1 MFRGIFSSTIWGNDG
16 ESMQKMDILGVT
28 LTDYSLKESL
38 LLLDGFLENG
48 ALNTILY
55 VTTPMLILAGKD
67 ENEKERIESMDM
79 TLCGESDILRVAKIE
94 SKSRSYEVENLVF
107 LKEFLRRIVRGGKTI
122 YLLSDSEEDA
132 QKLRD
137 ELKDFQRGIS
147 VRGYQIIKE
156 DAENVE
162 EVVNDINDIAPSVI
176 ISRMA
181 GSRQEQWMLEAKPYI
196 NAEVWLGIS
205 KDMKLGERRESFQ
218 KKAMSRIYKK
228 MFHDRM
234 NRYNGENEKNQ

>member
-1 MFRGIFSSTIWGNDG
+1 
-16 ESMQKMDILGVT
+16 MQKMDILGVT

-38 LLLDGFLENG
+38 LLTDSFLENS

-67 ENEKERIESMDM
+67 EYEKERIESMDM

-94 SKSRSYEVENLVF
+94 SKSRLYEVENLVF
-107 LKEFLRRIVRGGKTI
+107 FKEFLRRIVRGGKKV
-122 YLLSDSEEDA
+122 YLLSDSEADA
-132 QKLRD
+132 EKLRS
-137 ELKDFQRGIS
+137 ELKDFQRGIVIS
-147 VRGYQIIKE
+147 GVQVIRESTEK
-156 DAENVE
+156 VE
-162 EVVNDINDIAPSVI
+162 EVVNDINDIAPDVI

-181 GSRQEQWMLEAKPYI
+181 WGRQEQWMVDAKPYI

-205 KDMKLGERRESFQ
+205 KDMKLGKRRESFQ
-218 KKAMSRIYKK
+218 KKAMNRIYRK

>member
-1 MFRGIFSSTIWGNDG
+1 
-16 ESMQKMDILGVT
+16 MQKMDILGIT

-38 LLLDGFLENG
+38 LLVDNYLENG

-67 ENEKERIESMDM
+67 EHEKERIESMDM
-79 TLCGESDILRVAKIE
+79 TLCGESDILRVAKIG
-94 SKSRSYEVENLVF
+94 SMSRLYEVENLVF
-107 LKEFLRRIVRGGKTI
+107 LKEFLRRIVRNGRTV
-122 YLLSDSEEDA
+122 YLLADSEEDA
-132 QKLRD
+132 FNLCT
-137 ELKDFQRGIS
+137 ELKDFQKGI
-147 VRGYQIIKE
+147 VVKGVKAIKE
-156 DAENVE
+156 DTGNVE

-181 GSRQEQWMLEAKPYI
+181 WGKQEKWMLDAKPYM

-205 KDMKLGERRESFQ
+205 KDMKLGEYRESFQ
-218 KKAMSRIYKK
+218 KKAMNHIYRK
-228 MFHDRM
+228 MFHNRM